1 MNKLGLL
8 LCILLIVNISAEEE
22 KDMVVRVYDIV
33 TNLLKGMSEDGKG
46 KCSLIFINKKE
57 QILPIVKELI
67 KEVKNGKS
75 LSQLAVSYGFRLLA
89 IEDLAV
95 DCKAFSLFE
104 LFSKITSKDGIK
116 DIGISIQQHADKI
129 HQYVSQIKTTK
140 GISNKIEIAGKMFA
154 LIFNF
159 KVY

>member
-1 MNKLGLL
+1 MNKLGLF
-8 LCILLIVNISAEEE
+8 LCFLLIVNISADEEN
-22 KDMVVRVYDIV
+22 DMVGKVYDII
-33 TNLLKGMSEDGKG
+33 TNLLKGMSEQG
-46 KCSLIFINKKE
+46 KCSKIFENKKND
-57 QILPIVKELI
+57 ILPIVRELVN
-67 KEVKNGKS
+67 KLKDGKS
-75 LSQLAVSYGFRLLA
+75 SLSEAVVEQGFKLLA
-89 IEDLAV
+89 IEDVAV

-129 HQYVSQIKTTK
+129 HQYVSQIKTTQ

>member
-22 KDMVVRVYDIV
+22 KDMVVKVYDIV

-104 LFSKITSKDGIK
+104 LFSKITSKEGIK
-116 DIGISIQQHADKI
+116 DMGIAIQNNVDKI
-129 HQYVSQIKTTK
+129 YKYVTELKATK
-140 GISNKIEIAGKMFA
+140 GLSNKIEIAGKIFA
-154 LIFNF
+154 IVFNF

>member
-8 LCILLIVNISAEEE
+8 LCFLLIVNISAEEE
-22 KDMVVRVYDIV
+22 SDMVGRAYDIII
-33 TNLLKGMSEDGKG
+33 NLLKGMSEEG
-46 KCSLIFINKKE
+46 KCSRIFEKKKSD
-57 QILPIVKELI
+57 ILPIVKELVE
-67 KEVKNGKS
+67 KVKTGKS
-75 LSQLAVSYGFRLLA
+75 LSEVVVEQGFKLLA

-116 DIGISIQQHADKI
+116 DIGLSIQQHADKI
-129 HQYVSQIKTTK
+129 HQYVSQIKTTQ

>member
-1 MNKLGLL
+1 MNKLGLF
-8 LCILLIVNISAEEE
+8 LCFLLIVNISAEEE
-22 KDMVVRVYDIV
+22 KDMVGKVYDVI
-33 TNLLKGMSEDGKG
+33 TNLLKGMSEEG
-46 KCSLIFINKKE
+46 KCSRIFEKKKSD
-57 QILPIVKELI
+57 ILPIVKELVE
-67 KEVKNGKS
+67 EVKKGKS
-75 LSQLAVSYGFRLLA
+75 LSEVVISYGFRLLA

-129 HQYVSQIKTTK
+129 HQYVSQIKSTK
-140 GISNKIEIAGKMFA
+140 GILEKIEIAGKMFA
-154 LIFNF
+154 LILNF

>member
-8 LCILLIVNISAEEE
+8 LCFLLIVNISAEEE
-22 KDMVVRVYDIV
+22 KDMVGRVYDII
-33 TNLLKGMSEDGKG
+33 TNLLKGMSEEGR
-46 KCSLIFINKKE
+46 CSKIFEKKKSD
-57 QILPIVKELI
+57 ILPIVKELVE
-67 KEVKNGKS
+67 KVKTGKS
-75 LSQLAVSYGFRLLA
+75 LSEVVVEQGFKLLA

-116 DIGISIQQHADKI
+116 DIGMTIQTHADKI
-129 HQYVSQIKTTK
+129 HQYVSQIKATK
-140 GISNKIEIAGKMFA
+140 EILNKIEIAGKMFA